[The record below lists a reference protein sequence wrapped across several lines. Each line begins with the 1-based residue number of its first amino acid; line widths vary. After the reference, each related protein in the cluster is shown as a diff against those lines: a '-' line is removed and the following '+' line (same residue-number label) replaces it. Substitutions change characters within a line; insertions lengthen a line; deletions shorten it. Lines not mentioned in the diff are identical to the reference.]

1 MLGWFGRRQNDK
13 ALPEE
18 RGPLAVA
25 IGGALDVDF
34 LSIEALALGGQ
45 PGMAFPVSGP
55 FIVAAY
61 GETRLDA
68 SSVLSRYYDDEHRM
82 IQVMS
87 GSGRPGD
94 AVEDITFYQPWDSVI
109 PAGQGEWARW
119 TGPEG
124 AIGEAEYDADGILFR
139 RFWGEG
145 EGRAPLVEFTEQVD
159 DAQTVRSI
167 HQTCMLYFRP
177 LGQTREMLLIN
188 VERDLG
194 QGQSRVGSSVEF
206 LLGYGLEASDVRR
219 V

>member
-1 MLGWFGRRQNDK
+1 VRGWFGRK
-13 ALPEE
+13 AEESPLPVE
-18 RGPLAVA
+18 RGPLSVA

-34 LSIEALALGGQ
+34 LSLEALALGGE
-45 PGMAFPVSGP
+45 PGMALPISGP

-61 GETRLDA
+61 GEAQLDA
-68 SSVLSRYYDDEHRM
+68 ASVLSRYYDDEHRM

-94 AVEDITFYQPWDSVI
+94 SVDDISFYQPWDSVV
-109 PAGQGEWARW
+109 PASQGEWARW
-119 TGPEG
+119 TGPNG

-145 EGRAPLVEFTEQVD
+145 EGRAPLVEFTEVVD
-159 DAQTVRSI
+159 DGASSRSI
-167 HQTCMLYFRP
+167 HQTCMLYYRP
-177 LGQTREMLLIN
+177 LGRTREMLLIN

-194 QGQSRVGSSVEF
+194 QAQSRAGSSVEF
-206 LLGYGLEASDVRR
+206 LLGYGLEPADVRR